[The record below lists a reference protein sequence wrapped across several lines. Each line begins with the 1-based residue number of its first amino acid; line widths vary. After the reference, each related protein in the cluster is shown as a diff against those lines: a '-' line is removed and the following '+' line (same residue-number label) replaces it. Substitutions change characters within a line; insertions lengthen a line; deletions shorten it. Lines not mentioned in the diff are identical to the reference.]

1 MNDADK
7 IQLQKALLADFDK
20 TLAETIERRNKVAAS
35 IGEASI
41 QTELETLS
49 KSHPGIDANPL
60 SRMKKHIEYL
70 RTVNGGK
77 LDVELAE
84 PDPSTLPPWL
94 AAQIEKA
101 RDLQRNP
108 KHTMPSFL
116 QTQATFKGERGL
128 EIEVSH

>member
-1 MNDADK
+1 MTEAQKQECQASIARMDKSIADAIK
-7 IQLQKALLADFDK
+7 IRNEAAQL
-20 TLAETIERRNKVAAS
+20 

-41 QTELETLS
+41 QTELERLN
-49 KSHPGIDANPL
+49 KEHPGIDANPL

-77 LDVELAE
+77 LDVELSE
-84 PDPSTLPPWL
+84 PADPSTIPPHL
-94 AAQIEKA
+94 AAQIQKA
-101 RDLQRNP
+101 RDLQQNP

-128 EIEVSH
+128 EIQVSN